1 MASAEQVGLNKTWE
15 LSLYEL
21 HRTPQDAITDNT
33 EIAVSP
39 RSLHSE
45 LMCPICLDM
54 LKKTMTT
61 KECLHRFCSDCII
74 TALRSG
80 NKECPTCRK
89 KVASKRALRP
99 DPNFDLLISKIY
111 PSRDE
116 YEAHQE
122 RVLAKLNK
130 SHSQAAL
137 VNSITEGI
145 KLQSQNRTQ
154 RAKKNANESEN
165 ASNTASYN
173 NTPNVSA
180 PTTPNPSLNIAN
192 QSDSSQGA
200 TALNSSSGV
209 NVNSQNSNSVS
220 QPASSPAISGTTSRN
235 STTPSPNPA
244 NQISRP
250 NKRPKTLQTSEND
263 SSSAEAETGGGDSM
277 VDTEG
282 EGPSEPLMLNEIE
295 LVFKPHPTEMAGD
308 NSLIKAL
315 KENSIRYIKTTANAT
330 VDHLSK
336 YLAMR
341 LTLDLDTELSES
353 DRLLNFCIYIAPS
366 AGQLVVLSGSQTL
379 RQVND
384 KFWRVNRPLEMYYSW
399 KKT

>member
-1 MASAEQVGLNKTWE
+1 M
-15 LSLYEL
+15 
-21 HRTPQDAITDNT
+21 
-33 EIAVSP
+33 
-39 RSLHSE
+39 
-45 LMCPICLDM
+45 
-54 LKKTMTT
+54 
-61 KECLHRFCSDCII
+61 
-74 TALRSG
+74 
-80 NKECPTCRK
+80 
-89 KVASKRALRP
+89 SKRSLRP

-145 KLQSQNRTQ
+145 KLQSQNRPQ
-154 RAKKNANESEN
+154 RSRKNANESEN
-165 ASNTASYN
+165 ASNATSYN
-173 NTPNVSA
+173 NTSNTSG
-180 PTTPNPSLNIAN
+180 PTTPNASANAAN
-192 QSDSSQGA
+192 QSDSSQSTGP
-200 TALNSSSGV
+200 LNSGGISSS
-209 NVNSQNSNSVS
+209 SQNANSIS
-220 QPASSPAISGTTSRN
+220 QPASSPAVSGEITKTKQLMHLHCVADVTVDVTVVGTTSRN

-244 NQISRP
+244 NQIP
-250 NKRPKTLQTSEND
+250 KPPKRQKSLQNSEND

-330 VDHLSK
+330 GEMGRIGVETRNVIV
-336 YLAMR
+336 M
-341 LTLDLDTELSES
+341 LTLQ
-353 DRLLNFCIYIAPS
+353 
-366 AGQLVVLSGSQTL
+366 AGI
-379 RQVND
+379 
-384 KFWRVNRPLEMYYSW
+384 
-399 KKT
+399 